1 MDRQGG
7 GTRCF
12 RDQQPGYLGVF
23 VDVDLGSPGSVKGEG
38 IGQGVLG
45 VYGVQASKEGT
56 WGVRVPVVNSL
67 KDGGVLGNQQHLVG
81 GRFNG
86 GLYVQRLKTKYFI
99 KWDYVQRRD

>member
-1 MDRQGG
+1 MNLR
-7 GTRCF
+7 
-12 RDQQPGYLGVF
+12 
-23 VDVDLGSPGSVKGEG
+23 SPGSVKGEG

-86 GLYVQRLKTKYFI
+86 GLYIQRLKTKYFI
-99 KWDYVQRRD
+99 KWNYVQEIED